1 MKLTKLLVFCISSLL
16 FSVIAVA
23 QDVTVNG
30 VINDESGMPVPG
42 ATVLV
47 KGTNK
52 STASDFDGKFQI
64 AVPSNATLT
73 VTFIGYTT
81 VNEAVN
87 GRTKI
92 SIQLKPES
100 QALNEVVVVG
110 YGTQKKSVVT
120 GAISSVKAADLEKVP
135 NGRVEQTLQG
145 RVAGVS
151 VAATSGQPGS
161 ASKVRIRGITTFREG
176 GNDPLWVVDG
186 IAVDAGA
193 IGFINQS
200 DIESVEVLKD
210 AASAAIYGTRAATG
224 VILVTTKKGKSG
236 KISVNYTGF
245 AGISGPAKRLN
256 LLNSQEYA
264 TAMNEKSVNDGGAIK
279 YTPTQ
284 ISAMG
289 KGTDWQDAI
298 FNDSAFRYTH
308 ELSFSG
314 GGEKSTFYASF
325 GVQDQEGIVTTD
337 ISNYTKKN
345 FRLNSTHKISNY
357 FTFGQ
362 TFGYTHQKSKSLGN
376 TNSEFGGPLSSAI
389 NLDPLTPL
397 VVTDPA
403 EASTGF
409 YTNPNVVRDASGRPY
424 GISSLVQQ
432 EMTNPL
438 AYTQTRLGAYNWS
451 DDFVG
456 NAYLEANI
464 TSHLKFR
471 TTLGGKLAYWGS
483 EAFTPVFFLNPN
495 MKADKNN
502 FNQNNEKSFAWT
514 LENILT
520 YSNKFGN
527 HSVNVLA
534 GQGAYVENIG
544 TVVNTTM
551 FGLPITSYKDASW
564 NFNIPQTDRSTNT
577 EDKTQHKLASLFLRG
592 NYDYMEKYLFTGI
605 IRRDGSTRFGENKKW
620 GVFPSFSLGWVISK
634 EGFWKENT
642 AVNSLKLRGGYGVVG
657 NDNIDDFKYRGLVVG
672 GYNYSVGNN
681 GDITTGYGNSTLP
694 NADLGWEETSQTTVG
709 LDARLFNDFTL
720 ALDYYKKRTT
730 GILRNVVI
738 PGYVGVV
745 DAPSANIADMDNSG
759 FEIEVGYKKR
769 LGDFNLGVN
778 ANMAYLK
785 NEITYVGSST
795 NYIVGDATFQ
805 SMGPV
810 TRTQVGHSF
819 NEFYGF
825 KTAGIFQNA
834 AEVAAYKNAAGNLIQ
849 PNARPGD
856 FRWVDANGDGAI
868 SDDDK
873 QFLGT
878 NIPKYTFGLTIN
890 LDYKNFDFMAFAQGA
905 AGSKIFQGLRRLDVL
920 NANYQTSALDRWHGE
935 GTSNDY
941 PRLTNNDPN
950 KNYTNMSDFY
960 LESGNYARL
969 KIVQIGYTLPAS
981 LSSKIGSDK
990 IRFYLT
996 GENLITFTKYTGYDP
1011 EIGGQV
1017 FGVDKGVYPQARSF
1031 LLGANIQF

>member
-30 VINDESGMPVPG
+30 IIKDETGMPVPG
-42 ATVLV
+42 ATILL
-47 KGTNK
+47 KGTTK
-52 STASDFDGKFQI
+52 STASDFDGKFQMQ
-64 AVPSNATLT
+64 VPSNGSLT
-73 VTFIGYTT
+73 ITFIGYST
-81 VNEAVN
+81 VTEAVN

-92 SIQLKPES
+92 TIQLKPES
-100 QALNEVVVVG
+100 QSLNEVVVVG

-135 NGRVEQTLQG
+135 NGRVEQSLQG

-151 VAATSGQPGS
+151 VAATSGSPGA
-161 ASKVRIRGITTFREG
+161 ASKVRVRGITTFREG

-200 DIESVEVLKD
+200 DIESIEVLKD

-236 KISVNYTGF
+236 KISVNYNGF
-245 AGISGPAKRLN
+245 AGISAPAKKLDMLN
-256 LLNSQEYA
+256 ATQYA
-264 TAMNEKSVNDGGAIK
+264 TLMNEKSLNDGGAIK
-279 YTPTQ
+279 YANP
-284 ISAMG
+284 AAFG

-308 ELSFSG
+308 ELSISG

-325 GVQDQEGIVTTD
+325 GIQDQQGIVVTD

-362 TFGYTHQKSKSLGN
+362 TFGYTHQKTKGIGN
-376 TNSEFGGPLSSAI
+376 VNNEFGGPLSSAI

-403 EASTGF
+403 VANTGY
-409 YTNPNVVRDASGRPY
+409 YTNPNVVRDANGNPY

-438 AYTQTRLGAYNWS
+438 AYTQTRLGGFDWS

-471 TTLGGKLAYWGS
+471 TTLGGKLAYWGN
-483 EAFTPVFFLNPN
+483 EMFTPVNFLNPN
-495 MKADKNN
+495 MKADRNN
-502 FNQNNEKSFAWT
+502 YSQNNEKALSWT
-514 LENILT
+514 LENTLS
-520 YSNKFGN
+520 YANKFGDHN
-527 HSVNVLA
+527 VSVLA

-544 TVVNTTM
+544 STIGTTM

-564 NFNIPQTDRSTNT
+564 NFDIPQADRTTRTS
-577 EDKTQHKLASLFLRG
+577 DKVEHKLASLFLRA

-605 IRRDGSTRFGENKKW
+605 VRRDGSTRFGENNKF
-620 GVFPSFSLGWVISK
+620 GVFPSFSLGWVVSK
-634 EGFWKENT
+634 EGFWKENNV
-642 AVNSLKLRGGYGVVG
+642 VNTLKFRGGYGVVG
-657 NDNIDDFKYRGLVVG
+657 NDNIEEFKYRATVVG
-672 GYNYSVGNN
+672 GYNYAIGNS
-681 GDITTGYGNSTLP
+681 GSITTGYGNSTLP
-694 NADLGWEETSQTTVG
+694 NANLGWEETSQTTVG
-709 LDARLFNDFTL
+709 LDAKLFNDFSLT
-720 ALDYYKKRTT
+720 LDYFKKSTK

-738 PGYVGVV
+738 PGYVGAT

-759 FEIEVGYKKR
+759 LEVELGYKKR

-778 ANMAYLK
+778 ANFAYLK

-795 NYIVGDATFQ
+795 NFIVGDASFQ

-825 KTAGIFQNA
+825 KTAGIFQNE
-834 AEVAAYKNAAGNLIQ
+834 AEVAAYKNANGALIQ

-856 FRWVDANGDGAI
+856 FRWVDTNGDGAI
-868 SDDDK
+868 TEDDK

-878 NIPKYTFGLTIN
+878 NIPKYTFGFTVN
-890 LDYKNFDFMAFAQGA
+890 LDYKNFDFMAFTQGA

-920 NANYQTSALDRWHGE
+920 NANYQTKALERWVGE

-960 LESGNYARL
+960 LEDGNYLRL
-969 KIVQIGYTLPAS
+969 KVVTLGYTMPAS
-981 LSSKIGSDK
+981 LSSKIGADK
-990 IRFYLT
+990 LRFYLT
-996 GENLITFTKYTGYDP
+996 GENLITFTKYTGFDP

-1017 FGVDKGVYPQARSF
+1017 FGIDKGVYPQARSILF
-1031 LLGANIQF
+1031 GANVQF

>member
-30 VINDESGMPVPG
+30 IINDENGLPVPG
-42 ATVLV
+42 ATVLL
-47 KGTNK
+47 KGTTK

-64 AVPSNATLT
+64 QAPSNGSLT
-73 VTFIGYTT
+73 ITFIGYAT
-81 VNEAVN
+81 VTEAVN

-92 SIQLKPES
+92 TIQLKPES
-100 QALNEVVVVG
+100 QSLNEVVVVG

-151 VAATSGQPGS
+151 VAAVSGQPGEK
-161 ASKVRIRGITTFREG
+161 SKVRVRGITTFREG

-186 IAVDAGA
+186 IAVDANA

-200 DIESVEVLKD
+200 DIESIEVLKD

-236 KISVNYTGF
+236 KISVNYNGF
-245 AGISGPAKRLN
+245 AGVSAPAKRLN
-256 LLNSQEYA
+256 MLNATQYA
-264 TAMNEKSVNDGGAIK
+264 TLMNEKSLNDGGAIK
-279 YTPTQ
+279 YPNPA
-284 ISAMG
+284 SYG

-308 ELSFSG
+308 ELSISG

-325 GVQDQEGIVTTD
+325 GIQDQEGIVTTD

-345 FRLNSTHKISNY
+345 FRLNSTHKISDY

-362 TFGYTHQKSKSLGN
+362 TFGYTHQKTKGIGN
-376 TNSEFGGPLSSAI
+376 TNSEFGGPLSSAV

-403 EASTGF
+403 VANSGF
-409 YTNPNVVRDASGRPY
+409 YTNPNVVRDANGNPY

-438 AYTQTRLGAYNWS
+438 GYIQTRLGGYNWS

-471 TTLGGKLAYWGS
+471 TTLGGKLAYWGD
-483 EAFTPVFFLNPN
+483 EMFTPVFFLNPN
-495 MKADKNN
+495 MKADRNN
-502 FNQNNEKSFAWT
+502 YSQNNNKSLAWT
-514 LENILT
+514 LENTLS
-520 YSNKFGN
+520 YANKFGDHN
-527 HSVNVLA
+527 VSVLA

-544 TVVNTTM
+544 GSIGVTM
-551 FGLPITSYKDASW
+551 FGLPITSYKDASF
-564 NFNIPQTDRSTNT
+564 NFDIPQTDRVNRASDFV
-577 EDKTQHKLASLFLRG
+577 EHKLSSLFLRA
-592 NYDYMEKYLFTGI
+592 NYDYKEKYLFTGI
-605 IRRDGSTRFGENKKW
+605 VRRDGSTRFGENKKW
-620 GVFPSFSLGWVISK
+620 GVFPSFSLGWVLSK
-634 EGFWKENT
+634 EGFWKENNV
-642 AVNSLKLRGGYGVVG
+642 VNTLKLRGGYGVVG
-657 NDNIDDFKYRGLVVG
+657 NDNIDDFKYRALVVG
-672 GYNYSVGNN
+672 GYNYAVGTS
-681 GDITTGYGNSTLP
+681 GGITTGYGNSTLP
-694 NADLGWEETSQTTVG
+694 NANLGWEETSQTTVG
-709 LDARLFNDFTL
+709 LDAKLFNDFSLT
-720 ALDYYKKRTT
+720 LDYYKKTT
-730 GILRNVVI
+730 KGILRNIVI

-759 FEIEVGYKKR
+759 FEVELGYKKR
-769 LGDFNLGVN
+769 LGEFNLGVN
-778 ANMAYLK
+778 ANVAYLK

-795 NYIVGDATFQ
+795 NFIVGDASFQ

-825 KTAGIFQNA
+825 KTAGIFQNE
-834 AEVAAYKNAAGNLIQ
+834 AEVAAYKNANGGLIQ

-856 FRWVDANGDGAI
+856 FRWVDSNGDGAI
-868 SDDDK
+868 TEDDK

-878 NIPKYTFGLTIN
+878 NVPKYTFGFTVN
-890 LDYKNFDFMAFAQGA
+890 LDYKNFDFMAFTQGA

-920 NANYQTSALDRWHGE
+920 NANYQTKALERWVGE

-960 LESGNYARL
+960 LEDGNYLRL
-969 KIVQIGYTLPAS
+969 KVVTLGYTMPTN
-981 LSSKIGSDK
+981 LSSKIGADK
-990 IRFYLT
+990 VRFYVT
-996 GENLITFTKYTGYDP
+996 GENLITFTKYTGFDP

-1017 FGVDKGVYPQARSF
+1017 YGVDKGVYPQARSILF
-1031 LLGANIQF
+1031 GANVQF

>member
-1 MKLTKLLVFCISSLL
+1 MKLTKLLIFCVSSLL

-42 ATVLV
+42 ATILL
-47 KGTNK
+47 KGTTK

-64 AVPSNATLT
+64 QVPSNGTLV

-92 SIQLKPES
+92 AIQLKPES
-100 QALNEVVVVG
+100 QTLNEVVVVG

-135 NGRVEQTLQG
+135 NGRVEQSLQG

-151 VAATSGQPGS
+151 VAAVSGQPGEK
-161 ASKVRIRGITTFREG
+161 SKVRIRGITTFREG

-186 IAVDAGA
+186 IAVDANA

-200 DIESVEVLKD
+200 DIESIEVLKD

-236 KISVNYTGF
+236 KLSVNYNGF
-245 AGISGPAKRLN
+245 AGISGPAKKLKMLN
-256 LLNSQEYA
+256 ATQYA
-264 TAMNEKSVNDGGAIK
+264 SIMNEKSFADGGGIK
-279 YTPTQ
+279 YNNP
-284 ISAMG
+284 SALG

-308 ELSFSG
+308 ELSISG

-325 GVQDQEGIVTTD
+325 GIQDQEGIVATD

-345 FRLNSTHKISNY
+345 FRLNSTHKISDY

-362 TFGYTHQKSKSLGN
+362 TFGYTHQKSTGIGN

-397 VVTDPA
+397 VADP
-403 EASTGF
+403 SVVGTGF
-409 YTNPNVVRDASGRPY
+409 YTSPNIIRDPNGNPY

-438 AYTQTRLGAYNWS
+438 GYIQTRLGGYNWS

-456 NAYLEANI
+456 NAYMEANI

-471 TTLGGKLAYWGS
+471 TTLGGKLAYWGDQG
-483 EAFTPVFFLNPN
+483 FTPVFYLNPN
-495 MKADKNN
+495 MKAERNN
-502 FNQNNEKSFAWT
+502 LSQNNNKSFAWT

-520 YSNKFGN
+520 YSNKFGD
-527 HSVNVLA
+527 HSLNVLA

-544 TVVNTTM
+544 GSIGVTM
-551 FGLPITSYKDASW
+551 FGLPIDSYRDASF
-564 NFNIPQTDRSTNT
+564 NFEVPQTDRVNRSSDFT
-577 EDKTQHKLASLFLRG
+577 EHKLASLFLRA
-592 NYDYMEKYLFTGI
+592 NYDYLEKYLFTGI
-605 IRRDGSTRFGENKKW
+605 VRRDGSTRFGENKKW

-634 EGFWKENT
+634 EGFWKENNV
-642 AVNSLKLRGGYGVVG
+642 VNTLKLRGGYGVVG

-672 GYNYSVGNN
+672 GYNYSNGTT

-694 NADLGWEETSQTTVG
+694 NADLGWEETSQTTIG
-709 LDARLFNDFTL
+709 LDAKLFNDFTL
-720 ALDYYKKRTT
+720 VLDYYKKRTT
-730 GILRNVVI
+730 GILRNIVI

-745 DAPSANIADMDNSG
+745 DPPSANIADMNNSG
-759 FEIEVGYKKR
+759 FEVELGYKKR

-778 ANMAYLK
+778 ANVAYLK
-785 NEITYVGSST
+785 NEITYVGSNT
-795 NYIVGDATFQ
+795 NFIQGDASFQ

-825 KTAGIFQNA
+825 KTAGIFQNEG
-834 AEVAAYKNAAGNLIQ
+834 EVAAYKNAAGGLIQ
-849 PNARPGD
+849 PNAKPGD
-856 FRWVDANGDGAI
+856 FRWVDSNGDGSI

-878 NIPKYTFGLTIN
+878 NIPKYTFGFTVN
-890 LDYKNFDFMAFAQGA
+890 LDYKNFDFMAFTQGS

-920 NANYQTSALDRWHGE
+920 NANYQTKALERWTGE

-950 KNYTNMSDFY
+950 KNFTNMSDFY
-960 LESGNYARL
+960 LENGNYLRL
-969 KIVQIGYTLPAS
+969 KIVQIGYTMPTN
-981 LSSKIGSDK
+981 LSSKIGADK
-990 IRFYLT
+990 VRFYVT
-996 GENLITFTKYTGYDP
+996 GENLVTFTKYTGYDP

-1017 FGVDKGVYPQARSF
+1017 FGVDKGVYPQARSILF
-1031 LLGANIQF
+1031 GANVQF

>member
-30 VINDESGMPVPG
+30 IINDENGMPVPG
-42 ATVLV
+42 ATVVL
-47 KGTNK
+47 KGTKK

-64 AVPSNATLT
+64 QAPSNGVLT
-73 VTFIGYTT
+73 VTFIGYST
-81 VNEAVN
+81 VSEAVN

-92 SIQLKPES
+92 TFQLKPES
-100 QALNEVVVVG
+100 QSLNEVVVVG

-135 NGRVEQTLQG
+135 NGRVEQSLQG

-151 VAATSGQPGS
+151 VASTSGQPGS
-161 ASKVRIRGITTFREG
+161 ASKVRVRGVTTFREG

-200 DIESVEVLKD
+200 DIESIEVLKD

-236 KISVNYTGF
+236 KISVNYNGF
-245 AGISGPAKRLN
+245 AGVSAPAKTLN
-256 LLNSQEYA
+256 MLNA
-264 TAMNEKSVNDGGAIK
+264 TQYGAIMNEKSLADGGPIK
-279 YTPTQ
+279 YADPT
-284 ISAMG
+284 ALG

-298 FNDSAFRYTH
+298 FNHSAFRYTH
-308 ELSFSG
+308 ELSISG

-325 GVQDQEGIVTTD
+325 GIQDQEGIVATE

-345 FRLNSTHKISNY
+345 FRLNSTHKISDY

-362 TFGYTHQKSKSLGN
+362 TFGYTHQKSKGIGN

-389 NLDPLTPL
+389 NLDPITPL
-397 VVTDPA
+397 VETDP
-403 EASTGF
+403 TKNTVGF
-409 YTNPNVVRDASGRPY
+409 YANPNVIRDANGNPY
-424 GISSLVQQ
+424 GISTLVQQ
-432 EMTNPL
+432 EMSNPL
-438 AYTQTRLGAYNWS
+438 AYTQTRLGGYSWS

-483 EAFTPVFFLNPN
+483 EGFTPVFFLNPN
-495 MKADKNN
+495 IKADRNN
-502 FNQNNEKSFAWT
+502 YNQNNEKSFAWT
-514 LENILT
+514 LENTLA
-520 YSNKFGN
+520 YANKFGDHN
-527 HSVNVLA
+527 LSVLA

-544 TVVNTTM
+544 KAVNTTM

-564 NFNIPQTDRSTNT
+564 NFNVPQTDRSTST
-577 EDKTQHKLASLFLRG
+577 SDKTQHKLASLFLRA

-605 IRRDGSTRFGENKKW
+605 VRRDGSTRFGENKKW
-620 GVFPSFSLGWVISK
+620 GVFPSFSLGWVVSK
-634 EGFWKENT
+634 EGFWKENNV
-642 AVNSLKLRGGYGVVG
+642 VNTLKVRGGYGVVG
-657 NDNIDDFKYRGLVVG
+657 NDNIDDFKYRAVVVG
-672 GYNYSVGNN
+672 GYNYAVGTS

-694 NADLGWEETSQTTVG
+694 NPDLGWEETSQTTIG
-709 LDARLFNDFTL
+709 IDAKLFNDFTL
-720 ALDYYKKRTT
+720 TADYYKKTT
-730 GILRNVVI
+730 KGILRDVVI

-745 DAPSANIADMDNSG
+745 TAPSANIADMYNSG
-759 FEIEVGYKKR
+759 FEIELGYKKR
-769 LGDFNLGVN
+769 LGEFNLGVN
-778 ANMAYLK
+778 GNVAYLK

-795 NYIVGDATFQ
+795 NYIVGDASFQ

-819 NEFYGF
+819 NEFYGY
-825 KTAGIFQNA
+825 KTAGIFQNE
-834 AEVAAYKNAAGNLIQ
+834 AEVAAYKNAGGGLIQ
-849 PNARPGD
+849 PNAKPGD
-856 FRWVDANGDGAI
+856 FRWVDTNGDGAI

-873 QFLGT
+873 QFLGS
-878 NIPKYTFGLTIN
+878 NLPKYTFGLTLN
-890 LDYKNFDFMAFAQGA
+890 LDYKNFDLMAFAQGT
-905 AGSKIFQGLRRLDVL
+905 AGSKIFQGLRRLDIL
-920 NANYQTSALDRWHGE
+920 NANYQTKALERWVGE

-941 PRLTNNDPN
+941 PRLSNNDPN
-950 KNYTNMSDFY
+950 KNFTNMSDFY
-960 LESGNYARL
+960 LENGNYLRL
-969 KIVQIGYTLPAS
+969 KIVQLGYTLPLN
-981 LSSKIGSDK
+981 LSSKIGADK

-1017 FGVDKGVYPQARSF
+1017 YGVDKGVYPQARSILF
-1031 LLGANIQF
+1031 GANFQF

>member
-30 VINDESGMPVPG
+30 IINDENGLPVPG
-42 ATVLV
+42 ATVLL
-47 KGTNK
+47 KGTTK

-64 AVPSNATLT
+64 QAPSNGSLT
-73 VTFIGYTT
+73 ITFIGYAT
-81 VNEAVN
+81 VTEAVN

-92 SIQLKPES
+92 TIQLKPES
-100 QALNEVVVVG
+100 QSLNEVVVVG

-151 VAATSGQPGS
+151 VAAVSGQPGEK
-161 ASKVRIRGITTFREG
+161 SKVRVRGITTFREG

-186 IAVDAGA
+186 IAVDANA

-200 DIESVEVLKD
+200 DIESIEVLKD

-236 KISVNYTGF
+236 KISVNYNGF
-245 AGISGPAKRLN
+245 AGVSAPAKRLN
-256 LLNSQEYA
+256 MLNATQYA
-264 TAMNEKSVNDGGAIK
+264 TLMNEKSLNDGGAIK
-279 YTPTQ
+279 YPNPA
-284 ISAMG
+284 SYG

-308 ELSFSG
+308 ELSISG

-325 GVQDQEGIVTTD
+325 GIQDQEGIVTTD

-345 FRLNSTHKISNY
+345 FRLNSTHKISDY

-362 TFGYTHQKSKSLGN
+362 TFGYTHQKTKGIGN
-376 TNSEFGGPLSSAI
+376 TNSEFGGPLSSAV

-403 EASTGF
+403 VANSGF
-409 YTNPNVVRDASGRPY
+409 YTNPNVVRDANGNPY

-438 AYTQTRLGAYNWS
+438 GYIQTRLGGYNWS

-471 TTLGGKLAYWGS
+471 TTLGGKLAYWGD
-483 EAFTPVFFLNPN
+483 EMFTPVFFLNPN
-495 MKADKNN
+495 MKADRNN
-502 FNQNNEKSFAWT
+502 YSQNNNKSLAWT
-514 LENILT
+514 LENTLS
-520 YSNKFGN
+520 YANKFGDHN
-527 HSVNVLA
+527 VSVLA

-544 TVVNTTM
+544 GSIGVTM
-551 FGLPITSYKDASW
+551 FGLPITSYKDASF
-564 NFNIPQTDRSTNT
+564 NFDIPQTDRVNRASDFV
-577 EDKTQHKLASLFLRG
+577 EHKLSSLFLRA
-592 NYDYMEKYLFTGI
+592 NYDYKEKYLFTGI
-605 IRRDGSTRFGENKKW
+605 VRRDGSTRFGENKKW
-620 GVFPSFSLGWVISK
+620 GVFPSFSLGWVLSK
-634 EGFWKENT
+634 EGFWKENNV
-642 AVNSLKLRGGYGVVG
+642 VNTLKLRGGYGVVG
-657 NDNIDDFKYRGLVVG
+657 NDNIDDFKYRALVVG
-672 GYNYSVGNN
+672 GYNYAVGTS
-681 GDITTGYGNSTLP
+681 GGITTGYGNSTLP
-694 NADLGWEETSQTTVG
+694 NANLGWEETSQTTVG
-709 LDARLFNDFTL
+709 LDAKLFNDFSLT
-720 ALDYYKKRTT
+720 LDYYKKTT
-730 GILRNVVI
+730 KGILRNIVI

-759 FEIEVGYKKR
+759 FEVELGYKKR
-769 LGDFNLGVN
+769 IGEFNLGVN
-778 ANMAYLK
+778 ANVAYLK

-795 NYIVGDATFQ
+795 NFIVGDASFQ

-825 KTAGIFQNA
+825 KTAGIFQNE
-834 AEVAAYKNAAGNLIQ
+834 AEVAAYKNANGGLIQ

-856 FRWVDANGDGAI
+856 FRWVDSNGDGAI
-868 SDDDK
+868 TEDDK

-878 NIPKYTFGLTIN
+878 NVPKYTFGFTVN
-890 LDYKNFDFMAFAQGA
+890 LDYKNFDFMAFTQGA

-920 NANYQTSALDRWHGE
+920 NANYQTKALERWVGE

-960 LESGNYARL
+960 LEDGNYLRL
-969 KIVQIGYTLPAS
+969 KVVTLGYTMPTN
-981 LSSKIGSDK
+981 LSSKIGADK
-990 IRFYLT
+990 VRFYVT
-996 GENLITFTKYTGYDP
+996 GENLITFTKYTGFDP

-1017 FGVDKGVYPQARSF
+1017 YGVDKGVYPQARSILF
-1031 LLGANIQF
+1031 GANVQF

>member
-30 VINDESGMPVPG
+30 MIKDETGMPVPG
-42 ATVLV
+42 ATILL
-47 KGTNK
+47 KGTTK
-52 STASDFDGKFQI
+52 STASDFDGKFQMQ
-64 AVPSNATLT
+64 VPSNGSLT
-73 VTFIGYTT
+73 VTFIGYAT
-81 VNEAVN
+81 VTEAIN

-92 SIQLKPES
+92 TIQLKPES
-100 QALNEVVVVG
+100 QSLNEVVVVG

-135 NGRVEQTLQG
+135 NGRVEQSLQG

-151 VAATSGQPGS
+151 VAATSGSPGA
-161 ASKVRIRGITTFREG
+161 ASKVRVRGITTFREG

-186 IAVDAGA
+186 IAIDAGA
-193 IGFINQS
+193 VGFINQS
-200 DIESVEVLKD
+200 DIESIEVLKD

-236 KISVNYTGF
+236 KISVNYNGF
-245 AGISGPAKRLN
+245 AGISAPAKRLDM
-256 LLNSQEYA
+256 LNATQYA
-264 TAMNEKSVNDGGAIK
+264 TIMNEKSLNDGGAIK
-279 YTPTQ
+279 YANP
-284 ISAMG
+284 AAFG

-308 ELSFSG
+308 ELSISG

-325 GVQDQEGIVTTD
+325 GIQDQQGIVVTD

-362 TFGYTHQKSKSLGN
+362 TFGYTHQKTKGIGN
-376 TNSEFGGPLSSAI
+376 VNNEFGGPLSSAI

-403 EASTGF
+403 VANSGY
-409 YTNPNVVRDASGRPY
+409 YTNPNVVRDANGNPY

-438 AYTQTRLGAYNWS
+438 AYTQTRLGGFDWS

-471 TTLGGKLAYWGS
+471 TTLGGKLAYWGN
-483 EAFTPVFFLNPN
+483 EMFTPVNFLNPN
-495 MKADKNN
+495 MKADRNN
-502 FNQNNEKSFAWT
+502 YNQNNEKALSWT
-514 LENILT
+514 LENTLS
-520 YSNKFGN
+520 YANKFGEHN
-527 HSVNVLA
+527 VSVLA

-544 TVVNTTM
+544 STIGTTM

-564 NFNIPQTDRSTNT
+564 NFDIPQADRTTRTS
-577 EDKTQHKLASLFLRG
+577 DKVEHKLASLFLRA

-605 IRRDGSTRFGENKKW
+605 VRRDGSTRFGENNKF
-620 GVFPSFSLGWVISK
+620 GVFPSFSLGWVVSK
-634 EGFWKENT
+634 EGFWKENNV
-642 AVNSLKLRGGYGVVG
+642 VNTLKFRGGYGVVG
-657 NDNIDDFKYRGLVVG
+657 NDNIEEFKYRATVVG
-672 GYNYSVGNN
+672 GYNYTIGN
-681 GDITTGYGNSTLP
+681 GGSITTGYGNSTLP
-694 NADLGWEETSQTTVG
+694 NANLGWEETSQTTVG
-709 LDARLFNDFTL
+709 LDAKLFNDFSLT
-720 ALDYYKKRTT
+720 LDYFKKSTK

-738 PGYVGVV
+738 PGYVGAT
-745 DAPSANIADMDNSG
+745 DAPSANIADMDNKG
-759 FEIEVGYKKR
+759 FEVELGYKKR

-778 ANMAYLK
+778 ANFAYLK

-795 NYIVGDATFQ
+795 NFIVGDATFQ

-825 KTAGIFQNA
+825 KTAGIFQNE
-834 AEVAAYKNAAGNLIQ
+834 AEVAAYKNANGGLIQ

-856 FRWVDANGDGAI
+856 FRWVDSNGDGAI
-868 SDDDK
+868 TDDDK

-878 NIPKYTFGLTIN
+878 NIPKYTFGFTVN
-890 LDYKNFDFMAFAQGA
+890 LDYKNFDFMAFTQGA

-920 NANYQTSALDRWHGE
+920 NANYQTKALERWVGE

-960 LESGNYARL
+960 LEDGAYFRL
-969 KIVQIGYTLPAS
+969 KVVTLGYTMPAS
-981 LSSKIGSDK
+981 LSSKIGADK
-990 IRFYLT
+990 LRFYLT
-996 GENLITFTKYTGYDP
+996 GENLITFTKYTGFDP

-1017 FGVDKGVYPQARSF
+1017 FGIDKGVYPQARSILF
-1031 LLGANIQF
+1031 GVNVQF

>member
-30 VINDESGMPVPG
+30 MIKDETGMPVPG
-42 ATVLV
+42 ATILL
-47 KGTNK
+47 KGTTK
-52 STASDFDGKFQI
+52 STASDFDGKFQMQ
-64 AVPSNATLT
+64 VPSNGSLII
-73 VTFIGYTT
+73 TFIGYST
-81 VNEAVN
+81 VTEAVN

-92 SIQLKPES
+92 NIQLKPES
-100 QALNEVVVVG
+100 QSLNEVVVVG

-151 VAATSGQPGS
+151 VAATSGQPGA
-161 ASKVRIRGITTFREG
+161 ASKVRVRGITTFREG

-186 IAVDAGA
+186 IAVDANA

-200 DIESVEVLKD
+200 DIESIEVLKD

-236 KISVNYTGF
+236 KISVNYNGF
-245 AGISGPAKRLN
+245 AGISAPAKRLDM
-256 LLNSQEYA
+256 LNATQYA
-264 TAMNEKSVNDGGAIK
+264 TLMNEKSLNDGGAIK
-279 YTPTQ
+279 YANP
-284 ISAMG
+284 SSFG

-308 ELSFSG
+308 ELSISG

-325 GVQDQEGIVTTD
+325 GIQDQEGIVVTD

-345 FRLNSTHKISNY
+345 FRLNSTHKISDY

-362 TFGYTHQKSKSLGN
+362 TFGYTHQKSKGIGN
-376 TNSEFGGPLSSAI
+376 VNSEFGGPLSSAI

-403 EASTGF
+403 VANTGF
-409 YTNPNVVRDASGRPY
+409 YTNPNVVRDANGNPY

-438 AYTQTRLGAYNWS
+438 GYIQTRLGGYNWS

-464 TSHLKFR
+464 TSHLKLR
-471 TTLGGKLAYWGS
+471 TTLGGKLAYWGD
-483 EAFTPVFFLNPN
+483 EMFTPTFYLNPN
-495 MKADKNN
+495 MKADRNN
-502 FNQNNEKSFAWT
+502 YSQNNNKSLAWT
-514 LENILT
+514 LENTLS
-520 YSNKFGN
+520 YANKFGDHN
-527 HSVNVLA
+527 VSVLA

-544 TVVNTTM
+544 GTIGVTM
-551 FGLPITSYKDASW
+551 YGLPITSYKDASF
-564 NFNIPQTDRSTNT
+564 NFDIPQSDRVNRASDFT
-577 EDKTQHKLASLFLRG
+577 EHKLSSLFLRA

-605 IRRDGSTRFGENKKW
+605 VRRDGSTRFGENKKW
-620 GVFPSFSLGWVISK
+620 GVFPSFSLGWVLSK
-634 EGFWKENT
+634 EGFWKDNNVVNT
-642 AVNSLKLRGGYGVVG
+642 LKLRGGYGVVG
-657 NDNIDDFKYRGLVVG
+657 NDNIDDFKYRALVVG
-672 GYNYSVGNN
+672 GYNYAVGTS

-694 NADLGWEETSQTTVG
+694 NANLGWEETSQTTVG
-709 LDARLFNDFTL
+709 LDAKLFNDFSLT
-720 ALDYYKKRTT
+720 LDYYKKTT
-730 GILRNVVI
+730 KGILRNIVI

-759 FEIEVGYKKR
+759 FEVELGYKKR
-769 LGDFNLGVN
+769 LGEFNLGVN

-795 NYIVGDATFQ
+795 NFIVGDATFQ

-825 KTAGIFQNA
+825 KTAGIFQNE
-834 AEVAAYKNAAGNLIQ
+834 AEVAAYKNTNGGLIQ

-856 FRWVDANGDGAI
+856 FRWVDSNGDGSI
-868 SDDDK
+868 TDDDK

-878 NIPKYTFGLTIN
+878 NVPKYTFGFTVN
-890 LDYKNFDFMAFAQGA
+890 LDYKNFDFMAFTQGA

-920 NANYQTSALDRWHGE
+920 NANYQTKALERWVGE

-960 LESGNYARL
+960 LEDGNYLRL
-969 KIVQIGYTLPAS
+969 KVVTLGYTMPTN
-981 LSSKIGSDK
+981 LSSKIGADK
-990 IRFYLT
+990 VRFYLT
-996 GENLITFTKYTGYDP
+996 GENLITFTKYTGFDP

-1017 FGVDKGVYPQARSF
+1017 YGVDKGVYPQARSILF
-1031 LLGANIQF
+1031 GANVQF

>member
-1 MKLTKLLVFCISSLL
+1 MKLTKLLIFCVSSLL

-30 VINDESGMPVPG
+30 MINDESGMPVPG
-42 ATVLV
+42 ATVLL
-47 KGTNK
+47 KGTTK
-52 STASDFDGKFQI
+52 STASDFDGKFQLQ
-64 AVPSNATLT
+64 VPSNGVLT

-81 VNEAVN
+81 VTEAVN

-92 SIQLKPES
+92 TIQLKPES
-100 QALNEVVVVG
+100 QSLNEVVVVG
-110 YGTQKKSVVT
+110 YGTQKKAVVT

-135 NGRVEQTLQG
+135 NGRVEQALQG
-145 RVAGVS
+145 RTAGVS
-151 VAATSGQPGS
+151 VAAVSGQPGEK
-161 ASKVRIRGITTFREG
+161 SKVRVRGVTTFREG

-186 IAVDAGA
+186 IAVDANA

-200 DIESVEVLKD
+200 DIESIEVLKD

-236 KISVNYTGF
+236 KISVNYNGF
-245 AGISGPAKRLN
+245 AGISAPAKRLN
-256 LLNSQEYA
+256 LLNAQEYA
-264 TAMNEKSVNDGGAIK
+264 TVMNEKSLNDGGAIK
-279 YTPTQ
+279 YTNAQ
-284 ISAMG
+284 IAALG
-289 KGTDWQDAI
+289 KGTNWQDAI

-308 ELSFSG
+308 ELSISG

-325 GVQDQEGIVTTD
+325 GIQDQEGIVATD

-345 FRLNSTHKISNY
+345 FRLNSTHKISDY

-362 TFGYTHQKSKSLGN
+362 TFGYTHQKTKGIGN

-397 VVTDPA
+397 VADRSVIG
-403 EASTGF
+403 TGF
-409 YTNPNVVRDASGRPY
+409 YTSPNIIKDANGNPY

-432 EMTNPL
+432 EMSNPL
-438 AYTQTRLGAYNWS
+438 AYTQTRLGQYSWS

-471 TTLGGKLAYWGS
+471 TTLGGKLAYWGDQ
-483 EAFTPVFFLNPN
+483 AFTPASYLNPN
-495 MKADKNN
+495 IKPDRNN
-502 FNQNNEKSFAWT
+502 FAQNNNRSFAWT

-520 YSNKFGN
+520 YSNKFGD
-527 HSVNVLA
+527 HSVNILA

-544 TVVNTTM
+544 GSIGVTM
-551 FGLPITSYKDASW
+551 FGLPIQSYRDASF
-564 NFNIPQTDRSTNT
+564 NFDIPQTDRVNRASDFT
-577 EDKTQHKLASLFLRG
+577 EHKLASLFLRA
-592 NYDYMEKYLFTGI
+592 NYDYLEKYLFTGI
-605 IRRDGSTRFGENKKW
+605 VRRDGSTRFGENKKW

-634 EGFWKENT
+634 EGFWKENNI
-642 AVNSLKLRGGYGVVG
+642 VNTLKLRGGYGVVG

-672 GYNYSVGNN
+672 GYNYSVGNE
-681 GDITTGYGNSTLP
+681 GAITTGYGNSTLP
-694 NADLGWEETSQTTVG
+694 NADLGWEETSQATVG

-720 ALDYYKKRTT
+720 SLDYFKKRTT

-745 DAPSANIADMDNSG
+745 DPPSANIADMNNSG
-759 FEIEVGYKKR
+759 FEVELGYKKK

-778 ANMAYLK
+778 GNVGYLK

-795 NYIVGDATFQ
+795 NFIVGDATFQ

-834 AEVAAYKNAAGNLIQ
+834 AEVAAYKNASGGLIQ

-856 FRWVDANGDGAI
+856 FRWVDSNGDGKI

-878 NIPKYTFGLTIN
+878 NIPKYTFGLTVN

-920 NANYQTSALDRWHGE
+920 NANYQTNALDRWNGE

-941 PRLTNNDPN
+941 PRLTNSDPN

-960 LESGNYARL
+960 LENGNYVRL
-969 KIVQIGYTLPAS
+969 KIVQLGYTLPTG

-996 GENLITFTKYTGYDP
+996 GENLITFTKYSGFDP

-1017 FGVDKGVYPQARSF
+1017 YGVDKGVYPQARSI
-1031 LLGANIQF
+1031 LLGANVQF

>member
-1 MKLTKLLVFCISSLL
+1 MKLTKLLTFCISSLL
-16 FSVIAVA
+16 FSVIAMA
-23 QDVTVNG
+23 QDITVSG
-30 VINDESGMPVPG
+30 TINDESGMPVPG
-42 ATVLV
+42 ASILL
-47 KGTNK
+47 KGTTK
-52 STASDFDGKFQI
+52 ATASDFDGKFQI
-64 AVPSNATLT
+64 QVPSDGTLT
-73 VTFIGYTT
+73 ITFIGYAP
-81 VNEAVN
+81 VYEAVN

-92 SIQLKPES
+92 SIKLIPES
-100 QALNEVVVVG
+100 QSLNEVVVVG

-120 GAISSVKAADLEKVP
+120 GAISSVKSADLEKVP
-135 NGRVEQTLQG
+135 NGRVEQSLQG

-161 ASKVRIRGITTFREG
+161 ASKVRVRGVTTFREG

-186 IAVDAGA
+186 IAVDANA

-200 DIESVEVLKD
+200 DIESIEVLKD

-236 KISVNYTGF
+236 KISVNYNGF
-245 AGISGPAKRLN
+245 AGTSAPAKRLD
-256 LLNSQEYA
+256 LLNAEQYGRI
-264 TAMNEKSVNDGGAIK
+264 MNDKSVADGGAIK
-279 YTPTQ
+279 YPNPA
-284 ISAMG
+284 SLG

-298 FNDSAFRYTH
+298 FNNSAFRYTH
-308 ELSFSG
+308 ELSISG
-314 GGEKSTFYASF
+314 GSEKSTFYVSF
-325 GVQDQEGIVTTD
+325 GIQDQEGIVATD

-345 FRLNSTHKISNY
+345 FRLNSTHKISDY

-362 TFGYTHQKSKSLGN
+362 TFGYTHQKTKGIGN

-397 VVTDPA
+397 TVRDPA
-403 EASTGF
+403 VAGTGF
-409 YTNPNVVRDASGRPY
+409 YTNPNAVRDANGNLY

-438 AYTQTRLGAYNWS
+438 AYTQTRLGGFDWS

-471 TTLGGKLAYWGS
+471 TTLGGKIAYWGKQG
-483 EAFTPVFFLNPN
+483 FTPIFFLNPN
-495 MKADKNN
+495 MKEDRNN
-502 FNQNNEKSFAWT
+502 YSQDNNKSFSWT
-514 LENILT
+514 LENTLA

-544 TVVNTTM
+544 GTIGVTM
-551 FGLPITSYKDASW
+551 FGLPITSYKDASF
-564 NFNIPQTDRSTNT
+564 NFDIPQTDRVNRATDLV
-577 EDKTQHKLASLFLRG
+577 EHKLASLFLRA
-592 NYDYMEKYLFTGI
+592 NYDYLEKYLFTGI

-634 EGFWKENT
+634 EGFWKENN

-657 NDNIDDFKYRGLVVG
+657 NDNIEDFKYRGLVVG
-672 GYNYSVGNN
+672 GYNYSVGNT
-681 GDITTGYGNSTLP
+681 GSITTGYGNSTLP

-709 LDARLFNDFTL
+709 LDAKIFSDFSLT
-720 ALDYYKKRTT
+720 LDYFKKSTK

-759 FEIEVGYKKR
+759 FEVELGYRKK

-778 ANMAYLK
+778 ANFAYLK

-825 KTAGIFQNA
+825 KTAGIFQND
-834 AEVAAYKNAAGNLIQ
+834 AEVAAYKNAAGGLIQ
-849 PNARPGD
+849 PNAKPGD
-856 FRWVDANGDGAI
+856 FRWTDTNGDGAI
-868 SDDDK
+868 TDDDK

-878 NIPKYTFGLTIN
+878 NIPKYSFGFTVN

-905 AGSKIFQGLRRLDVL
+905 AGSKIFQGLRRLDIL
-920 NANYQTSALDRWHGE
+920 NANYQTSALGHWSGE

-950 KNYTNMSDFY
+950 KNFSNMSDFY
-960 LESGNYARL
+960 LENGNYLRL
-969 KIVQIGYTLPAS
+969 KIVQLGYTLPTN

-990 IRFYLT
+990 VRFYLT
-996 GENLITFTKYTGYDP
+996 GENLLTFTKYSGFDP

-1017 FGVDKGVYPQARSF
+1017 YGVDKGVYPQARSI
-1031 LLGANIQF
+1031 LLGANVQF

>member
-30 VINDESGMPVPG
+30 IIKDETGMPVPG
-42 ATVLV
+42 ATILL
-47 KGTNK
+47 KGTTK
-52 STASDFDGKFQI
+52 STASDFDGKFQMQ
-64 AVPSNATLT
+64 VPSNGSLT
-73 VTFIGYTT
+73 ITFIGYST
-81 VNEAVN
+81 VTEAVN

-92 SIQLKPES
+92 TIQLKPES
-100 QALNEVVVVG
+100 QSLNEVVVVG

-151 VAATSGQPGS
+151 VAATSGQPGA
-161 ASKVRIRGITTFREG
+161 ASKVRVRGITTFREG

-200 DIESVEVLKD
+200 DIESIEVLKD

-236 KISVNYTGF
+236 KISVNYNGF
-245 AGISGPAKRLN
+245 AGISAPAKRLDM
-256 LLNSQEYA
+256 LNATQYA
-264 TAMNEKSVNDGGAIK
+264 TLMNEKSLNDGGAIK
-279 YTPTQ
+279 YANPA
-284 ISAMG
+284 SFG

-308 ELSFSG
+308 ELSISG

-325 GVQDQEGIVTTD
+325 GIQDQEGIVATQ

-345 FRLNSTHKISNY
+345 FRLNSTHKISDY

-362 TFGYTHQKSKSLGN
+362 TFGYTHQKSKGIGN

-403 EASTGF
+403 VANTGF
-409 YTNPNVVRDASGRPY
+409 YTNPNVIKDANGNPY

-438 AYTQTRLGAYNWS
+438 AYTQTRLGGYNWS

-471 TTLGGKLAYWGS
+471 TTLGGKIAYWGD
-483 EAFTPVFFLNPN
+483 EMFTPVNFLNPN
-495 MKADKNN
+495 MKADRNN
-502 FNQNNEKSFAWT
+502 YNQNNEKSFSWT

-520 YSNKFGN
+520 YANKFGDHN
-527 HSVNVLA
+527 FSVLA

-544 TVVNTTM
+544 TTLGTTM

-564 NFNIPQTDRSTNT
+564 NFDIPQTDRSTRT
-577 EDKTQHKLASLFLRG
+577 SDKVEHKLSSLFLRA

-605 IRRDGSTRFGENKKW
+605 VRRDGSTRFGENNKW
-620 GVFPSFSLGWVISK
+620 GVFPSFSLGWVLSK
-634 EGFWKENT
+634 EGFWKENNV
-642 AVNSLKLRGGYGVVG
+642 VNTLKIRGGYGVVG
-657 NDNIDDFKYRGLVVG
+657 NDNIDDFKYRALVVG
-672 GYNYSVGNN
+672 GYNYAVGNT

-694 NADLGWEETSQTTVG
+694 NANLGWEETSQTTVG
-709 LDARLFNDFTL
+709 LDAKLFNDFTFT
-720 ALDYYKKRTT
+720 ADYYKKTT
-730 GILRNVVI
+730 KGILRNIVI

-759 FEIEVGYKKR
+759 FELELGYKKR

-778 ANMAYLK
+778 ANVAYLK

-795 NYIVGDATFQ
+795 NFIVGDASFQ

-825 KTAGIFQNA
+825 KTAGIFQNE
-834 AEVAAYKNAAGNLIQ
+834 AEVAAYKNAAGGLIQ

-856 FRWVDANGDGAI
+856 FRWVDTNGDGNI
-868 SDDDK
+868 TEDDK

-878 NIPKYTFGLTIN
+878 NLPKYTFGFTVN
-890 LDYKNFDFMAFAQGA
+890 LDYKNFDFMAFTQGA

-920 NANYQTSALDRWHGE
+920 NANYQTKALERWVGE

-960 LESGNYARL
+960 LENGNYLRL
-969 KIVQIGYTLPAS
+969 KVVTLGYTMPAS
-981 LSSKIGSDK
+981 LSSKIGADK
-990 IRFYLT
+990 LRFYLT
-996 GENLITFTKYTGYDP
+996 GENLITFTKYTGFDP

-1017 FGVDKGVYPQARSF
+1017 YGVDKGVYPQARSILF
-1031 LLGANIQF
+1031 GANVQF

>member
-30 VINDESGMPVPG
+30 IINDENGLPVPG
-42 ATVLV
+42 ATVLL
-47 KGTNK
+47 KGTTK

-64 AVPSNATLT
+64 QAPSNGSLT
-73 VTFIGYTT
+73 ITFIGYST
-81 VNEAVN
+81 VTEAVN

-92 SIQLKPES
+92 TIQLKPES
-100 QALNEVVVVG
+100 QSLNEVVVVG

-120 GAISSVKAADLEKVP
+120 GAISSVKSADLEKVP
-135 NGRVEQTLQG
+135 NGRVEQALQG

-151 VAATSGQPGS
+151 VAAVSGQPGEK
-161 ASKVRIRGITTFREG
+161 SKVRVRGITTFREG

-186 IAVDAGA
+186 IAVDANA

-200 DIESVEVLKD
+200 DIESIEVLKD

-236 KISVNYTGF
+236 KISVNYNGF
-245 AGISGPAKRLN
+245 AGISAPAKKLDMLN
-256 LLNSQEYA
+256 ATQYA
-264 TAMNEKSVNDGGAIK
+264 TVMNEKSLNDGGAIK
-279 YTPTQ
+279 YPNP
-284 ISAMG
+284 SALG
-289 KGTDWQDAI
+289 KGTNWQDAI

-308 ELSFSG
+308 ELSISG

-325 GVQDQEGIVTTD
+325 GIQDQEGIVTTD

-345 FRLNSTHKISNY
+345 FRLNSTHKISDY

-362 TFGYTHQKSKSLGN
+362 TFGYTHQKTKGIGN

-397 VVTDPA
+397 VVTDPT
-403 EASTGF
+403 EANSGF
-409 YTNPNVVRDASGRPY
+409 YTNPNVVRDANGNPY

-438 AYTQTRLGAYNWS
+438 GYIQTRLGGYSWS

-471 TTLGGKLAYWGS
+471 TTLGGKLAYWGDQM
-483 EAFTPVFFLNPN
+483 FTPVFFLNPN
-495 MKADKNN
+495 MKADRNN
-502 FNQNNEKSFAWT
+502 YSQNNNKSLAWT
-514 LENILT
+514 LENTLS
-520 YSNKFGN
+520 YANKFGDHN
-527 HSVNVLA
+527 VSVLA

-544 TVVNTTM
+544 GSIGVTM
-551 FGLPITSYKDASW
+551 FGLPITSYKDASF
-564 NFNIPQTDRSTNT
+564 NFDIPQSDRVNRASDFV
-577 EDKTQHKLASLFLRG
+577 EHKLSSLFLRA

-605 IRRDGSTRFGENKKW
+605 VRRDGSTRFGENNKW
-620 GVFPSFSLGWVISK
+620 GVFPSFSLGWVLSK
-634 EGFWKENT
+634 EGFWKENNV
-642 AVNSLKLRGGYGVVG
+642 VNTLKLRGGYGVVG
-657 NDNIDDFKYRGLVVG
+657 NDNIDDFKYRALVVG
-672 GYNYSVGNN
+672 GYNYAVGTS
-681 GDITTGYGNSTLP
+681 GGITTGYGNSTLP
-694 NADLGWEETSQTTVG
+694 NANLGWEETSQTTVG
-709 LDARLFNDFTL
+709 LDAKLFNDFSLT
-720 ALDYYKKRTT
+720 LDYYKKTT
-730 GILRNVVI
+730 KGILRNVVI

-759 FEIEVGYKKR
+759 FEAELGYKKR
-769 LGDFNLGVN
+769 LGEFNLGVN
-778 ANMAYLK
+778 ANFAYLK

-795 NYIVGDATFQ
+795 NFIVGDASFQ

-825 KTAGIFQNA
+825 KTAGIFQND
-834 AEVAAYKNAAGNLIQ
+834 AEVAAYKNANGGLIQ
-849 PNARPGD
+849 PNAKPGD
-856 FRWVDANGDGAI
+856 FRWVDANNDGKI
-868 SDDDK
+868 TDDDK

-878 NIPKYTFGLTIN
+878 NIPKYTFGFTVN
-890 LDYKNFDFMAFAQGA
+890 LDYKNFDFMAFTQGA

-920 NANYQTSALDRWHGE
+920 NANYQTKALDRWHGE

-960 LESGNYARL
+960 LEDGNYLRL
-969 KIVQIGYTLPAS
+969 KVVTVGYTMPTN
-981 LSSKIGSDK
+981 LSSKIGADK
-990 IRFYLT
+990 VRFYLT
-996 GENLITFTKYTGYDP
+996 GENLVTFTKYTGYDP

-1017 FGVDKGVYPQARSF
+1017 YGVDKGVYPQARSILF
-1031 LLGANIQF
+1031 GANVQF

>member
-1 MKLTKLLVFCISSLL
+1 MKLTKLLIFCVSSLL

-23 QDVTVNG
+23 QDVTVSG
-30 VINDESGMPVPG
+30 IINDESGMPVPG
-42 ATVLV
+42 ATIVL
-47 KGTNK
+47 KGTTK
-52 STASDFDGKFQI
+52 STASDFDGKFQLQ
-64 AVPSNATLT
+64 VPSNGVLT

-81 VNEAVN
+81 VTEAVN

-92 SIQLKPES
+92 TIKLSPES
-100 QALNEVVVVG
+100 QSLNEVVVVG

-145 RVAGVS
+145 RAAGVS
-151 VAATSGQPGS
+151 VAATSGQPGA

-186 IAVDAGA
+186 IAVDANA

-200 DIESVEVLKD
+200 DIESIEVLKD

-236 KISVNYTGF
+236 KISVNYNGF
-245 AGISGPAKRLN
+245 AGISTPAKRLD
-256 LLNSQEYA
+256 LLNAAQYGA
-264 TAMNEKSVNDGGAIK
+264 LMNEKSMADGGPIK
-279 YTPTQ
+279 YTNP
-284 ISAMG
+284 AALG

-308 ELSFSG
+308 ELSISG
-314 GGEKSTFYASF
+314 GGERSTFYASF
-325 GVQDQEGIVTTD
+325 GIQDQEGIVATE

-345 FRLNSTHKISNY
+345 FRLNSTHKISDY

-362 TFGYTHQKSKSLGN
+362 TFGYTHQKTKGLDNPN
-376 TNSEFGGPLSSAI
+376 TEFGGPLSSAI
-389 NLDPLTPL
+389 NLDPITPL

-403 EASTGF
+403 VDGTGF
-409 YTNPNVVRDASGRPY
+409 YANPNVVRDANGRPY

-438 AYTQTRLGAYNWS
+438 GFMQTRLGAFNWS

-471 TTLGGKLAYWGS
+471 TTLGGKLAYWGK
-483 EAFTPVFFLNPN
+483 EGFTPVFFLNPN
-495 MKADKNN
+495 MKADRNN
-502 FNQNNEKSFAWT
+502 YMQENRKSFSWT

-520 YSNKFGN
+520 YSNKFGDHN
-527 HSVNVLA
+527 VNILA

-544 TVVNTTM
+544 GMIGVTM
-551 FGLPITSYKDASW
+551 FGLPITSYKDASF
-564 NFNIPQTDRSTNT
+564 NFDIPQTDRVNAA
-577 EDKTQHKLASLFLRG
+577 EDFVEHKLASLFLRA
-592 NYDYMEKYLFTGI
+592 NYDFKEKYLFTGI
-605 IRRDGSTRFGENKKW
+605 VRRDGSTRFGENKKF

-634 EGFWKENT
+634 EGFWKENNV
-642 AVNSLKLRGGYGVVG
+642 VNSLKLRGGYGVVG
-657 NDNIDDFKYRGLVVG
+657 NDNINDFKYRGLVVG
-672 GYNYSVGNN
+672 GYNYSVGNE
-681 GDITTGYGNSTLP
+681 GAITTGYGNSTLP
-694 NADLGWEETSQTTVG
+694 NADLGWEETSQTTIG
-709 LDARLFNDFTL
+709 LDAKLFNDFNL
-720 ALDYYKKRTT
+720 SVDYYKKRTT
-730 GILRNVVI
+730 GILRDVVI

-745 DAPSANIADMDNSG
+745 DPPSANIADMNNSG
-759 FEIEVGYKKR
+759 FEIELGYKKR
-769 LGDFNLGVN
+769 LGEFNLGVN
-778 ANMAYLK
+778 GNFAYLK

-795 NYIVGDATFQ
+795 NYIVGDASFQ

-825 KTAGIFQNA
+825 KTAGIFQNE
-834 AEVAAYKNAAGNLIQ
+834 AEVAAYKNAKGELMQ
-849 PNARPGD
+849 PKARPGD
-856 FRWVDANGDGAI
+856 FRWVDSNGDGSI
-868 SDDDK
+868 TDDDK

-878 NIPKYTFGLTIN
+878 NIPKYTFGLTLN

-920 NANYQTSALDRWHGE
+920 NANYQTKALDRWVGE

-941 PRLTNNDPN
+941 PRLTNDDPN
-950 KNYTNMSDFY
+950 KNYSNMSNFY
-960 LESGNYARL
+960 LENGNYVRL
-969 KIVQIGYTLPAS
+969 KIVQVGYTMPTN
-981 LSSKIGSDK
+981 LSSKIGADK
-990 IRFYLT
+990 VRFYLT
-996 GENLITFTKYTGYDP
+996 GENLITFTKYSGYDP

-1017 FGVDKGVYPQARSF
+1017 FGVDKGVYPQARSILF
-1031 LLGANIQF
+1031 GANVQF

>member
-30 VINDESGMPVPG
+30 IIKDETGMPVPG
-42 ATVLV
+42 ATILL
-47 KGTNK
+47 KGTTK
-52 STASDFDGKFQI
+52 STASDFDGKFQMQ
-64 AVPSNATLT
+64 VPSNGSLT
-73 VTFIGYTT
+73 ITFIGYST
-81 VNEAVN
+81 VTEAVN

-92 SIQLKPES
+92 TIQLKPES
-100 QALNEVVVVG
+100 QSLNEVVVVG

-151 VAATSGQPGS
+151 VAATSGQPGA
-161 ASKVRIRGITTFREG
+161 ASKVRVRGITTFREG

-200 DIESVEVLKD
+200 DIESIEVLKD

-236 KISVNYTGF
+236 KISVNYNGF
-245 AGISGPAKRLN
+245 AGISAPAKRLDM
-256 LLNSQEYA
+256 LNATQYA
-264 TAMNEKSVNDGGAIK
+264 TLMNEKSLNDGGAIK
-279 YTPTQ
+279 YANPA
-284 ISAMG
+284 SFG

-308 ELSFSG
+308 ELSISG

-325 GVQDQEGIVTTD
+325 GIQDQEGIVATQ

-345 FRLNSTHKISNY
+345 FRLNSTHKISDY

-362 TFGYTHQKSKSLGN
+362 TFGYTHQKSKGIGN

-403 EASTGF
+403 VANTGF
-409 YTNPNVVRDASGRPY
+409 YTNPNVIRDANGNPY

-438 AYTQTRLGAYNWS
+438 AYTQTRLGGYNWS

-471 TTLGGKLAYWGS
+471 TTLGGKIAYWGD
-483 EAFTPVFFLNPN
+483 EMFTPVNFLNPN
-495 MKADKNN
+495 MKADRNN
-502 FNQNNEKSFAWT
+502 YNQNNEKSFSWT

-520 YSNKFGN
+520 YANKFGDHN
-527 HSVNVLA
+527 FSVLA

-544 TVVNTTM
+544 TTLGTTM

-564 NFNIPQTDRSTNT
+564 NFDIPQTDRSTRT
-577 EDKTQHKLASLFLRG
+577 SDKVEHKLSSLFLRA

-605 IRRDGSTRFGENKKW
+605 VRRDGSTRFGENNKW
-620 GVFPSFSLGWVISK
+620 GVFPSFSLGWVLSK
-634 EGFWKENT
+634 EGFWKENNV
-642 AVNSLKLRGGYGVVG
+642 VNTLKIRGGYGVVG
-657 NDNIDDFKYRGLVVG
+657 NDNIDDFKYRALVVG
-672 GYNYSVGNN
+672 GYNYAVGNT

-694 NADLGWEETSQTTVG
+694 NANLGWEETSQTTVG
-709 LDARLFNDFTL
+709 LDAKLFNDFTFT
-720 ALDYYKKRTT
+720 ADYYKKTT
-730 GILRNVVI
+730 KGILRNIVI

-759 FEIEVGYKKR
+759 FELELGYKKR

-778 ANMAYLK
+778 ANVAYLK

-795 NYIVGDATFQ
+795 NFIVGDASFQ

-825 KTAGIFQNA
+825 KTAGIFQNE
-834 AEVAAYKNAAGNLIQ
+834 AEVAAYKNAAGGLIQ

-856 FRWVDANGDGAI
+856 FRWVDTNGDGNI
-868 SDDDK
+868 TEDDK

-878 NIPKYTFGLTIN
+878 NLPKYTFGFTVN
-890 LDYKNFDFMAFAQGA
+890 LDYKNFDFMAFTQGA

-920 NANYQTSALDRWHGE
+920 NANYQTKALERWVGE

-960 LESGNYARL
+960 LENGNYLRL
-969 KIVQIGYTLPAS
+969 KVVTLGYTMPAS
-981 LSSKIGSDK
+981 LSSKIGADK
-990 IRFYLT
+990 LRFYLT
-996 GENLITFTKYTGYDP
+996 GENLITFTKYTGFDP

-1017 FGVDKGVYPQARSF
+1017 YGVDKGVYPQARSILF
-1031 LLGANIQF
+1031 GANVQF

>member
-1 MKLTKLLVFCISSLL
+1 MKLTKLLTFCISSLL
-16 FSVIAVA
+16 FSVIAMA
-23 QDVTVNG
+23 QDITVSG
-30 VINDESGMPVPG
+30 TINDESGMPVPG
-42 ATVLV
+42 ASILL
-47 KGTNK
+47 KGTTK
-52 STASDFDGKFQI
+52 ATASDFDGKFQI
-64 AVPSNATLT
+64 QVPSNGTLT
-73 VTFIGYTT
+73 ITFIGYAP

-92 SIQLKPES
+92 SIKLIPES
-100 QALNEVVVVG
+100 QSLNEVVVVG

-120 GAISSVKAADLEKVP
+120 GAISSVKSADLEKVP
-135 NGRVEQTLQG
+135 NGRVEQSLQG

-161 ASKVRIRGITTFREG
+161 ASKVRVRGVTTFREG

-186 IAVDAGA
+186 IAVDANA

-200 DIESVEVLKD
+200 DIESIEVLKD

-236 KISVNYTGF
+236 KISVNYNGF
-245 AGISGPAKRLN
+245 AGTSAPAKRLD
-256 LLNSQEYA
+256 LLNAEQYGRI
-264 TAMNEKSVNDGGAIK
+264 MNDKSVADGGAIK
-279 YTPTQ
+279 YPNPA
-284 ISAMG
+284 SLG

-298 FNDSAFRYTH
+298 FNNSAFRYTH
-308 ELSFSG
+308 ELSISG
-314 GGEKSTFYASF
+314 GSEKSTFYVSF
-325 GVQDQEGIVTTD
+325 GIQDQEGIVATD

-345 FRLNSTHKISNY
+345 FRLNSTHKISDY

-362 TFGYTHQKSKSLGN
+362 TFGYTHQKTKGIGN

-397 VVTDPA
+397 TVTDPA
-403 EASTGF
+403 VAGTGF
-409 YTNPNVVRDASGRPY
+409 YTNPNAVRDANGNLY

-438 AYTQTRLGAYNWS
+438 AYTQTRLGGFDWS

-471 TTLGGKLAYWGS
+471 TTLGGKIAYWGKQG
-483 EAFTPVFFLNPN
+483 FTPIFFLNPN
-495 MKADKNN
+495 MKEDRNN
-502 FNQNNEKSFAWT
+502 YSQDNNKSFSWT
-514 LENILT
+514 LENTLA

-544 TVVNTTM
+544 GTIGVTM
-551 FGLPITSYKDASW
+551 FGLPITSYKDASF
-564 NFNIPQTDRSTNT
+564 NFDIPQTDRVNRATDLV
-577 EDKTQHKLASLFLRG
+577 EHKLASLFLRA
-592 NYDYMEKYLFTGI
+592 NYDYLEKYLFTGI

-634 EGFWKENT
+634 EGFWKENN

-657 NDNIDDFKYRGLVVG
+657 NDNIEDFKYRGLVVG
-672 GYNYSVGNN
+672 GYNYSVGNT
-681 GDITTGYGNSTLP
+681 GSITTGYGNSTLP

-709 LDARLFNDFTL
+709 LDAKIFSDFSLT
-720 ALDYYKKRTT
+720 LDYFKKSTK

-759 FEIEVGYKKR
+759 FEVELGYRKK

-778 ANMAYLK
+778 ANFAYLK

-825 KTAGIFQNA
+825 KTAGIFQND
-834 AEVAAYKNAAGNLIQ
+834 AEVAAYKNAAGGLIQ
-849 PNARPGD
+849 PNAKPGD
-856 FRWVDANGDGAI
+856 FRWTDTNGDGAI
-868 SDDDK
+868 TDDDK

-878 NIPKYTFGLTIN
+878 NIPKYSFGFTVN

-905 AGSKIFQGLRRLDVL
+905 AGSKIFQGLRRLDIL
-920 NANYQTSALDRWHGE
+920 NANYQTSALGHWSGE

-950 KNYTNMSDFY
+950 KNFSNMSDFY
-960 LESGNYARL
+960 LENGNYLRL
-969 KIVQIGYTLPAS
+969 KIVQLGYTLPTN

-990 IRFYLT
+990 VRFYLT
-996 GENLITFTKYTGYDP
+996 GENLLTFTKYSGFDP

-1017 FGVDKGVYPQARSF
+1017 YGVDKGVYPQARSI
-1031 LLGANIQF
+1031 LLGANVQF

>member
-1 MKLTKLLVFCISSLL
+1 MKLTKLLTFCISSLL
-16 FSVIAVA
+16 FSVIAMA
-23 QDVTVNG
+23 QDITVSG
-30 VINDESGMPVPG
+30 TINDESGMPVPG
-42 ATVLV
+42 ASILL
-47 KGTNK
+47 KGTTK
-52 STASDFDGKFQI
+52 ATASDFDGKFQI
-64 AVPSNATLT
+64 QVPSNGTLT
-73 VTFIGYTT
+73 ITFIGYAP

-92 SIQLKPES
+92 SIKLIPES
-100 QALNEVVVVG
+100 QSLNEVVVVG

-120 GAISSVKAADLEKVP
+120 GAISSVKSADLEKVP
-135 NGRVEQTLQG
+135 NGRVEQSLQG

-161 ASKVRIRGITTFREG
+161 ASKVRVRGVTTFREG

-186 IAVDAGA
+186 IAVDANA

-200 DIESVEVLKD
+200 DIESIEVLKD

-236 KISVNYTGF
+236 KISVNYNGF
-245 AGISGPAKRLN
+245 AGTSAPAKRLD
-256 LLNSQEYA
+256 LLNAEQYGRI
-264 TAMNEKSVNDGGAIK
+264 MNDKSVADGGAIK
-279 YTPTQ
+279 YPNPA
-284 ISAMG
+284 SLG

-308 ELSFSG
+308 ELSISG
-314 GGEKSTFYASF
+314 GSEKSTFYVSF
-325 GVQDQEGIVTTD
+325 GIQDQEGIVATD

-345 FRLNSTHKISNY
+345 FRLNSTHKISDY

-362 TFGYTHQKSKSLGN
+362 TFGYTHQKTKGIGN

-397 VVTDPA
+397 TVTDPSVA
-403 EASTGF
+403 GTGF
-409 YTNPNVVRDASGRPY
+409 YTNPNAVRDANGNLY

-438 AYTQTRLGAYNWS
+438 AYTQTRLGGFDWS

-471 TTLGGKLAYWGS
+471 TTLGGKIAYWGKQG
-483 EAFTPVFFLNPN
+483 FTPIFFLNPN
-495 MKADKNN
+495 MKEDRNN
-502 FNQNNEKSFAWT
+502 YSQDNNKSFSWT
-514 LENILT
+514 LENTLA

-544 TVVNTTM
+544 GTIGVTM
-551 FGLPITSYKDASW
+551 FGLPITSYKDASF
-564 NFNIPQTDRSTNT
+564 NFDIPQTDRVNRATDLV
-577 EDKTQHKLASLFLRG
+577 EHKLASLFLRA
-592 NYDYMEKYLFTGI
+592 NYDYLEKYLFTGI

-634 EGFWKENT
+634 EGFWKENN

-657 NDNIDDFKYRGLVVG
+657 NDNIEDFKYRGLVVG
-672 GYNYSVGNN
+672 GYNYSVGNT
-681 GDITTGYGNSTLP
+681 GSITTGYGNSTLP
-694 NADLGWEETSQTTVG
+694 NADLGWEETSQTTLG
-709 LDARLFNDFTL
+709 LDAKIFSDFSLT
-720 ALDYYKKRTT
+720 LDYFKKSTK

-759 FEIEVGYKKR
+759 FEVELGYRKK

-778 ANMAYLK
+778 ANFAYLK

-825 KTAGIFQNA
+825 KTAGIFQND
-834 AEVAAYKNAAGNLIQ
+834 AEVAAYKNAAGGLIQ
-849 PNARPGD
+849 PNAKPGD
-856 FRWVDANGDGAI
+856 FRWTDTNGDGAI
-868 SDDDK
+868 TDDDK

-878 NIPKYTFGLTIN
+878 NIPKYSFGFTVN

-905 AGSKIFQGLRRLDVL
+905 AGSKIFQGLRRLDIL
-920 NANYQTSALDRWHGE
+920 NANYQTSALGHWSGE

-950 KNYTNMSDFY
+950 KNFSNMSDFY
-960 LESGNYARL
+960 LENGNYLRL
-969 KIVQIGYTLPAS
+969 KIVQLGYTLPTN

-990 IRFYLT
+990 VRFYLT
-996 GENLITFTKYTGYDP
+996 GENLLTFTKYSGFDP

-1017 FGVDKGVYPQARSF
+1017 YGVDKGVYPQARSI
-1031 LLGANIQF
+1031 LLGANVQF

>member
-30 VINDESGMPVPG
+30 IIKDETGMPVPG
-42 ATVLV
+42 ATILL
-47 KGTNK
+47 KGTTK
-52 STASDFDGKFQI
+52 STASDFDGKFQMQ
-64 AVPSNATLT
+64 VPSNGSLT
-73 VTFIGYTT
+73 ITFIGYST
-81 VNEAVN
+81 VTEAVN

-92 SIQLKPES
+92 TIQLKPES
-100 QALNEVVVVG
+100 QSLNEVVVVG

-151 VAATSGQPGS
+151 VAATSGQPGA
-161 ASKVRIRGITTFREG
+161 ASKVRVRGITTFREG

-200 DIESVEVLKD
+200 DIESIEVLKD

-236 KISVNYTGF
+236 KISVNYNGF
-245 AGISGPAKRLN
+245 AGISAPAKRLDM
-256 LLNSQEYA
+256 LNATQYA
-264 TAMNEKSVNDGGAIK
+264 TLMNEKSLNDGGAIK
-279 YTPTQ
+279 YANPA
-284 ISAMG
+284 SFG

-308 ELSFSG
+308 ELSISG

-325 GVQDQEGIVTTD
+325 GIQDQEGIVATQ

-345 FRLNSTHKISNY
+345 FRLNSTHKISDY

-362 TFGYTHQKSKSLGN
+362 TFGYTHQKSKGIGN

-403 EASTGF
+403 VANTGF
-409 YTNPNVVRDASGRPY
+409 YTNPNVIKDANGNPY

-438 AYTQTRLGAYNWS
+438 AYTQTRLGGYNWS

-471 TTLGGKLAYWGS
+471 TTLGGKIAYWGD
-483 EAFTPVFFLNPN
+483 EMFTPVNFLNPN
-495 MKADKNN
+495 MKADRNN
-502 FNQNNEKSFAWT
+502 YNQNNEKSFSWT

-520 YSNKFGN
+520 YANKFGEHN
-527 HSVNVLA
+527 FSVLA

-544 TVVNTTM
+544 TTIGTTM

-564 NFNIPQTDRSTNT
+564 NFDIPQTDRSTRT
-577 EDKTQHKLASLFLRG
+577 SDKVEHKLSSLFLRA

-605 IRRDGSTRFGENKKW
+605 VRRDGSTRFGENNKW
-620 GVFPSFSLGWVISK
+620 GVFPSFSLGWVLSK
-634 EGFWKENT
+634 EGFWKENNV
-642 AVNSLKLRGGYGVVG
+642 VNTLKIRGGYGVVG
-657 NDNIDDFKYRGLVVG
+657 NDNIDDFKYRALVVG
-672 GYNYSVGNN
+672 GYNYAVGNT

-694 NADLGWEETSQTTVG
+694 NANLGWEETSQTTVG
-709 LDARLFNDFTL
+709 LDAKLFNDFTL
-720 ALDYYKKRTT
+720 TADYYKKTT
-730 GILRNVVI
+730 KGILRNIVI

-759 FEIEVGYKKR
+759 FELELGYKKR

-778 ANMAYLK
+778 ANVAYLK

-795 NYIVGDATFQ
+795 NFIVGDASFQ

-825 KTAGIFQNA
+825 KTAGIFQNE
-834 AEVAAYKNAAGNLIQ
+834 AEVAAYKNAAGGLIQ

-856 FRWVDANGDGAI
+856 FRWVDTNGDGNI
-868 SDDDK
+868 TEDDK

-878 NIPKYTFGLTIN
+878 NLPKYTFGFTVN
-890 LDYKNFDFMAFAQGA
+890 LDYKNFDFMAFTQGA

-920 NANYQTSALDRWHGE
+920 NANYQTKALERWVGE

-960 LESGNYARL
+960 LENGNYLRL
-969 KIVQIGYTLPAS
+969 KVVTLGYTMPAS
-981 LSSKIGSDK
+981 LSSKIGADK
-990 IRFYLT
+990 LRFYLT
-996 GENLITFTKYTGYDP
+996 GENLITFTKYTGFDP

-1017 FGVDKGVYPQARSF
+1017 YGVDKGVYPQARSILF
-1031 LLGANIQF
+1031 GANVQF

>member
-1 MKLTKLLVFCISSLL
+1 MKLTKLLIFCVSSLL

-30 VINDESGMPVPG
+30 IINDESGMPVPG
-42 ATVLV
+42 ATIVL
-47 KGTNK
+47 KGTTK
-52 STASDFDGKFQI
+52 STASDFDGKFQLQ
-64 AVPSNATLT
+64 VPSNGVLT

-81 VNEAVN
+81 VTEALN

-92 SIQLKPES
+92 TIKLSPES
-100 QALNEVVVVG
+100 QSLNEVVVVG

-145 RVAGVS
+145 RAAGVS
-151 VAATSGQPGS
+151 VAAVSGQPGEK
-161 ASKVRIRGITTFREG
+161 SKVRIRGITTFREG

-186 IAVDAGA
+186 IAIDANA
-193 IGFINQS
+193 VGFINQS
-200 DIESVEVLKD
+200 DIESIEVLKD

-236 KISVNYTGF
+236 KISVNYNGF
-245 AGISGPAKRLN
+245 AGISTPAKRLD
-256 LLNSQEYA
+256 LLNAAQYGA
-264 TAMNEKSVNDGGAIK
+264 LMNEKSMADGGPIK
-279 YTPTQ
+279 YTNP
-284 ISAMG
+284 AALG

-308 ELSFSG
+308 ELSISG

-325 GVQDQEGIVTTD
+325 GIQDQEGIVATE
-337 ISNYTKKN
+337 ISNYSKKN
-345 FRLNSTHKISNY
+345 FRLNSTHKISDY

-362 TFGYTHQKSKSLGN
+362 TFGYTHQKTKGFDNPN
-376 TNSEFGGPLSSAI
+376 TEFGGPLSSAI
-389 NLDPLTPL
+389 NLDPITPL

-403 EASTGF
+403 VDGTGF
-409 YTNPNVVRDASGRPY
+409 YANPNVVRDASGRPY

-438 AYTQTRLGAYNWS
+438 GFMQTRLGAFNWS

-471 TTLGGKLAYWGS
+471 TTLGGKLAYWGK
-483 EAFTPVFFLNPN
+483 EGFTPVFFLNPN
-495 MKADKNN
+495 MKADRNN
-502 FNQNNEKSFAWT
+502 YMQENRKSFSWT

-520 YSNKFGN
+520 YSNKFGDHN
-527 HSVNVLA
+527 VNILA

-544 TVVNTTM
+544 GMIGVTM
-551 FGLPITSYKDASW
+551 FGLPITSYKDASF
-564 NFNIPQTDRSTNT
+564 NFDIPQTDRVNSA
-577 EDKTQHKLASLFLRG
+577 EDFVEHKLASLFLRA
-592 NYDYMEKYLFTGI
+592 NYDFKEKYLFTGI
-605 IRRDGSTRFGENKKW
+605 VRRDGSTRFGENKKF

-634 EGFWKENT
+634 EGFWKENNV
-642 AVNSLKLRGGYGVVG
+642 VNSLKLRGGYGVVG

-672 GYNYSVGNN
+672 GYNYSVGNA
-681 GDITTGYGNSTLP
+681 GAITTGYGNSTLP

-709 LDARLFNDFTL
+709 LDAKLFNDFNL
-720 ALDYYKKRTT
+720 SVDYYKKRTT

-745 DAPSANIADMDNSG
+745 DPPSANIADMNNSG
-759 FEIEVGYKKR
+759 FEIELGYKKR
-769 LGDFNLGVN
+769 LGEFNLGVN
-778 ANMAYLK
+778 GNFAYLK

-795 NYIVGDATFQ
+795 NYIVGDASFQ

-825 KTAGIFQNA
+825 KTAGIFQNE
-834 AEVAAYKNAAGNLIQ
+834 AEVAAYKNAKGELIQ
-849 PNARPGD
+849 PKARPGD
-856 FRWVDANGDGAI
+856 FRWVDANNDGSI
-868 SDDDK
+868 TDDDK

-878 NIPKYTFGLTIN
+878 NIPKYTFGLTLN

-920 NANYQTSALDRWHGE
+920 NANYQTKALDRWVGE

-941 PRLTNNDPN
+941 PRLTNDDPN
-950 KNYTNMSDFY
+950 KNYSNMSNFY
-960 LESGNYARL
+960 LENGNYVRL
-969 KIVQIGYTLPAS
+969 KIVQVGYTMPTN
-981 LSSKIGSDK
+981 LSSKIGADK
-990 IRFYLT
+990 VRFYLT
-996 GENLITFTKYTGYDP
+996 GENLITFTKYSGYDP

-1017 FGVDKGVYPQARSF
+1017 FGVDKGVYPQARSILF
-1031 LLGANIQF
+1031 GANVQF